1 MVFRANVQN
10 SSDVNFEWVS
20 TADFLLKLRLALE
33 REVTN
38 INVVL
43 QREGELAVRENSIL
57 G

>member
-33 REVTN
+33 REVAN

-43 QREGELAVRENSIL
+43 QREGELAIRENSVL